1 MFLSEVNL
9 SRVGELVQFY
19 IELLFLK
26 PLLFNYVNNLNVLLD
41 YSHSIGFLIGFIF
54 RLLKPSF
61 SVEPNLIYT
70 IKDEVLE
77 FWVLG

>member
-26 PLLFNYVNNLNVLLD
+26 PLLFNYMNNLNVLLD
-41 YSHSIGFLIGFIF
+41 YSHSIGFLVGFIF

-61 SVEPNLIYT
+61 SVEPNLIYS